1 MAGPA
6 WQPVD
11 LVTPAGQEPGR
22 KQLPQVGDSVS
33 HLTTVCAPD
42 REEIGAG
49 GECPAGLE

>member
-22 KQLPQVGDSVS
+22 KQLPQVGTQSHISLQSV
-33 HLTTVCAPD
+33 P
-42 REEIGAG
+42 
-49 GECPAGLE
+49 